1 MTAFSTWLDCRS
13 APNSTFPC
21 KSRGR
26 PRNQFTLLE
35 KISIHRFQRAG
46 YSGGPKFFR
55 DEAKD
60 NYRNNLQRINW
71 TLVKREMSGILKERR
86 NALKTTKRR
95 SGKNEK

>member
-1 MTAFSTWLDCRS
+1 MAAFSTWLDSSS
-13 APNSTFPC
+13 APHSAFPC

-55 DEAKD
+55 EEAKD
-60 NYRNNLQRINW
+60 NYRKNLQRINW
-71 TLVKREMSGILKERR
+71 TLVKREMAGILKERR
-86 NALKTTKRR
+86 NELKAVKRR
-95 SGKNEK
+95 SGKNGK